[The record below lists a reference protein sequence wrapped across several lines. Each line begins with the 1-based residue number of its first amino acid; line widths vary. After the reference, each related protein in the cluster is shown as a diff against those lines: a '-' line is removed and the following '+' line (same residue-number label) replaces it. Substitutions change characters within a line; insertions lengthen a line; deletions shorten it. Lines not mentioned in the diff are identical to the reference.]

1 LCVGTTFQK
10 KWKTEIDSTTALGT
24 VTGTVF
30 TVAATIDT
38 QDYLKTAILA
48 LIGATVSFLMSV
60 FLKWLWNR
68 IT

>member
-1 LCVGTTFQK
+1 MGAHPDSSTAFGT
-10 KWKTEIDSTTALGT
+10 I
-24 VTGTVF
+24 TGTVL

-38 QDYLKTAILA
+38 QDYMKTVILA
-48 LIGATVSFLMSV
+48 VIGATVSFLVSL

>member
-1 LCVGTTFQK
+1 MVAHPDSSTAFGT
-10 KWKTEIDSTTALGT
+10 I
-24 VTGTVF
+24 TGTVL

-38 QDYLKTAILA
+38 QDYMKTVILA
-48 LIGATVSFLMSV
+48 VIGATVSFLVSL

>member
-1 LCVGTTFQK
+1 MQHYH
-10 KWKTEIDSTTALGT
+10 DSTTAFGT

-38 QDYLKTAILA
+38 QDFMKTAILA
-48 LIGATVSFLMSV
+48 VIGATVSFLVSV